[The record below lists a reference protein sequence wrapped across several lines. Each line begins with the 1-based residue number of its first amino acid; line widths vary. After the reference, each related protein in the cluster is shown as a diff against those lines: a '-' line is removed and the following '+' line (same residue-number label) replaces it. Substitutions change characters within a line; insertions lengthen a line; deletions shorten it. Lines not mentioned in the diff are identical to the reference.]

1 MESWPLAAGRPL
13 PHDPLL
19 GRYQTTRAAVQKSL
33 ICSIC
38 SGSPRYYNQPIVKP
52 GAPHPPSEDGDP
64 AFLLATKPRSYAP
77 GHRLASPLT
86 CR

>member
-1 MESWPLAAGRPL
+1 VGGRRPSQTGTVAR
-13 PHDPLL
+13 PLL
-19 GRYQTTRAAVQKSL
+19 GQYQNTKAAVQKSL

-38 SGSPRYYNQPIVKP
+38 SGSPRYYNQLIVEP

-64 AFLLATKPRSYAP
+64 AFLLATKPRFYAS
-77 GHRLASPLT
+77 GHRIAPRLS